1 MKGMMKVVK
10 RELKALKKTACIG
23 CWIRT
28 CYSTHKPKVANQ
40 LCLKKQTSSKDSSE
54 SPAHQLVK
62 PEMGSITGP
71 QLERLTS
78 TPPGMLTSIRMT
90 EDNTI
95 KDETRPPV
103 GALAEANEGEITFTP
118 GPSQIILASGDD
130 KRYIALL
137 PDVSLAEQ
145 LRKAVSENER
155 LRAAEIRK
163 AQQLDDLDRDFNNLG
178 HDASNVE
185 VKIAEIT
192 SSVRKADH
200 TEMERL
206 NCELVELQG
215 TRTKIDEQRQAAD
228 RALNE
233 KWRDHSQ
240 EVGVLLSLLGDVFA
254 ESGLMQMQDG
264 DSPQVDAAVTAVA
277 IEEPGEPTTTSFAH
291 NAAPSSY
298 ISSGSRSRYDSD
310 GEYEPRREP
319 SMSELKATDVSNERL
334 EVADKE
340 RQADRLRYNYRMQ
353 RGRLHAMEM
362 QLEERG
368 EIFDQEALERDR
380 KVATGE
386 SAETQVEFDHR
397 MLRLTQA
404 FTQDIAEAE
413 ADFEEA
419 KDAAMA
425 AGVQIPEAES
435 GFVDDVNDGYR
446 LSCEDSMKAGV
457 NLDCLTQWLEAL
469 PDIDLLLE
477 IYGTSKDRSSS
488 LAEGVEVDDWDA
500 RTVDICDSWSVMEI
514 GHARKRIDRWR
525 RACGLA

>member
-10 RELKALKKTACIG
+10 RELKELKKTACIG

-28 CYSTHKPKVANQ
+28 CYSTHKPKVANKF
-40 LCLKKQTSSKDSSE
+40 CLRKQTSSKGSSKG
-54 SPAHQLVK
+54 PANQLVR
-62 PEMGSITGP
+62 PEMGSTTGP
-71 QLERLTS
+71 QLERPMS
-78 TPPGMLTSIRMT
+78 TPPAILDSIRIT
-90 EDNTI
+90 EDSTLME
-95 KDETRPPV
+95 ETPRPAD
-103 GALAEANEGEITFTP
+103 ALAKADEGEIAFTP
-118 GPSQIILASGDD
+118 GPSQIILADGGD

-137 PDVSLAEQ
+137 PDVRLAEQ

-155 LRAAEIRK
+155 LRAAEVQT
-163 AQQLDDLDRDFNNLG
+163 AQQLDDLNRDFDNLG
-178 HDASNVE
+178 HEASHLE
-185 VKIAEIT
+185 VQIAEVS
-192 SSVRKADH
+192 SSVSKADP
-200 TEMERL
+200 TEVERL
-206 NCELVELQG
+206 NCELVKLQG

-240 EVGVLLSLLGDVFA
+240 DVGVLLCLLGGVFA
-254 ESGLMQMQDG
+254 ESGLIQTETG
-264 DSPQVDAAVTAVA
+264 DSPEVDAIATAVA
-277 IEEPGEPTTTSFAH
+277 VENP
-291 NAAPSSY
+291 
-298 ISSGSRSRYDSD
+298 GSRSRYDSD

-319 SMSELKATDVSNERL
+319 SMSELKATDASNEQL

-368 EIFDQEALERDR
+368 EIFDQEALELDR

-419 KDAAMA
+419 QNAAVA

-435 GFVDDVNDGYR
+435 GFVDDVNDGYG

-457 NLDCLTQWLEAL
+457 NLDRLTRWLEAL
-469 PDIDLLLE
+469 PGIDPLFE
-477 IYGTSKDRSSS
+477 TDGTSRDRSSS

-525 RACGLA
+525 RACGLP